1 MHALYF
7 YSLNIDG
14 MMRLLRG
21 ALANSAFWKAVHP
34 NRTICTRCLKPQY
47 QLSRSLSDYSSRQIR
62 KTFIEF
68 FRDRHDHQYYP
79 PSSVI
84 PPKGSGTFFTNA
96 GMNQVR
102 FLPTST
108 LCMTGKL
115 SWNSIISCLTKED
128 ID

>member
-1 MHALYF
+1 MLYIF
-7 YSLNIDG
+7 YSLEIDG
-14 MMRLLRG
+14 MMRLLLG
-21 ALANSAFWKAVHP
+21 ALANSAFWRMVYPNLTMCSGCRKA
-34 NRTICTRCLKPQY
+34 QY
-47 QLSRSLSDYSSRQIR
+47 LISRPLSDYSSREIR